1 MKLTTT
7 KEKILNAVQL
17 AERIT
22 GKKESLP
29 VLSCVLL
36 DAGSGK
42 GELMVKATN
51 LEAGIEVSVAAE
63 IEDKGIIAV
72 SAAVLSQTIRSIS
85 GEKIVLKTEEGN
97 LIVES
102 RGTKTLIKAVPHEE
116 FPVLGGG
123 TDGKGIHVSR
133 EELLRGVQSVSYAA
147 SPSMIRPELG
157 SVFVSLRPGTVVCV
171 ATDSFRLAEKTIP
184 SAKGKSETEL
194 LVPLKHAL
202 ELAHVLERIDATEVT
217 LSAGDSQMSIS
228 ANGVRYV
235 SRVVDGTFPNYKEI
249 MPKTFETEATV
260 LKNDFA
266 EMLRKA
272 RVFSGNDQH
281 VGLHVY
287 PKRKIFSATARSAE
301 VGEMSDS
308 IDAAVS
314 GNDLDINFHIGYLA
328 DCLSIVESDSI
339 ILGFAGAGKPLV
351 IRGVSDASFTYLVM
365 PLNR

>member
-7 KEKILNAVQL
+7 KEKILSAIQL

-36 DAGSGK
+36 DVGSEK
-42 GELMVKATN
+42 GGLVVRATN
-51 LEAGIEVSVAAE
+51 LEAGIEIFVQCEV
-63 IEDKGIIAV
+63 EDKGSVAI
-72 SAAVLSQTIRSIS
+72 SASVLSQTLRSIS
-85 GEKIVLKTEEGN
+85 GEKIVLKTEDGN
-97 LIVES
+97 LVVES

-116 FPVLGGG
+116 FPALGGEAD
-123 TDGKGIHVSR
+123 TKGAGVSR
-133 EELLRGVQSVSYAA
+133 EELMRGIQAVSYAA

-157 SVFVSLRPGTVVCV
+157 SVYVLLKAGIIVCV
-171 ATDSFRLAEKTIP
+171 ATDSFRLAEKTI
-184 SAKGKSETEL
+184 SGIKSRSEVEL
-194 LVPLKHAL
+194 LIPLKHAL
-202 ELAHVLERIDATEVT
+202 ELAHVLERIDASEVN
-217 LSAGDSQMSIS
+217 LSADDSQMSIS
-228 ANGVRYV
+228 ANGVRYI
-235 SRVVDGTFPNYKEI
+235 SRVVDGTFPSYKEI
-249 MPKTFETEATV
+249 IPKTFETEATV

-281 VGLHVY
+281 VGFHVY

-314 GNDLDINFHIGYLA
+314 GNDLDINFHIGYLS
-328 DCLSIVESDSI
+328 DCLSIIESDSV
-339 ILGFAGAGKPLV
+339 ILSFAGAGRPLV
-351 IRGVSDASFTYLVM
+351 IRGVSDSSFTYLVM